1 MDLERERAAH
11 ALKKVTAL
19 EGQSDDVKKRYRSY
33 VDRFGGAVVM
43 NGLGQ
48 ALATELAAAGPN
60 SSNDEPAQA
69 NADKAAH
76 RLLADHV
83 SEWLTRDGGVYAHA
97 AKVMEAIVGSDQG
110 LYLRAQAEVL
120 AWLTW
125 HKKFCHAY
133 LPKGS
138 D

>member
-1 MDLERERAAH
+1 MKDLERERAAH
-11 ALKKVTAL
+11 ALAKVKAL
-19 EGQSDDVKKRYRSY
+19 LDRPEEFRKSYRAY

-48 ALATELAAAGPN
+48 ALATELAAAGP
-60 SSNDEPAQA
+60 SPTTDGDLAH
-69 NADKAAH
+69 KA
-76 RLLADHV
+76 LADNV
-83 SEWLTRDGGVYAHA
+83 CEWLSREGGVYAGEPDA
-97 AKVMEAIVGSDQG
+97 VGALMEGDQA

-133 LPKGS
+133 LPRGG
-138 D
+138 DE